1 MAFLET
7 DRLDIEPAEQ
17 GDAEDIVAVNHSDG
31 MQTYGGLRKPSTIKA
46 VQDYIADNED
56 IFLTIRHDGD
66 FIGYAGLKT
75 EDEVSRRGE
84 VYIYLLD
91 EQQGNGYGPEALY
104 RILEYGFEELNL
116 HKVTGEAFSH
126 NRPSQRMFE
135 KLGFEHE
142 GTFRE
147 ERYKQGEY
155 RDVERYGL
163 LREDLTEPE

>member
-1 MAFLET
+1 MSFLKT
-7 DRLDIEPAEQ
+7 DGLAIEPAEKD
-17 GDAEDIVAVNHSDG
+17 DAEDIVTVNYSDG
-31 MQTYGGLRKPSTIKA
+31 MQTYGGLRKPSTVSD

-56 IFLTIRHDGD
+56 IFLTIRHDD
-66 FIGYAGLKT
+66 AFIGYAGLKVK
-75 EDEVSRRGE
+75 DEIDRRGE

-91 EQQGNGYGPEALY
+91 EHQGNGYGPEALY
-104 RILEYGFEELNL
+104 RILEYGFEQLNL
-116 HKVTGEAFSH
+116 HKITGEAFSH

-155 RDVERYGL
+155 RDTERYGL
-163 LREDLTEPE
+163 LREDLVEPE